1 MAALHA
7 ASFTAPRPW
16 TEAEFRNLL
25 ADPGVFAET
34 APDGFALGRA
44 AGGEAELLTLAV
56 APEARRR
63 GTGRALLAGIE
74 RSARARG
81 ATACFLEVAAD
92 NGAALGLYRAAG
104 YADAG
109 RRPAYF
115 RRPDG
120 TRCDA
125 IVLRRV
131 L

>member
-7 ASFTAPRPW
+7 ASFTTPRPW
-16 TEAEFRNLL
+16 TAAEFERLL
-25 ADPGVFAET
+25 ADPAVFAET
-34 APDGFALGRA
+34 APEGFALGRSA
-44 AGGEAELLTLAV
+44 AGEAELLTLAV
-56 APEARRR
+56 APKARRC
-63 GTGRALLAGIE
+63 GTGRALLSAIE
-74 RSARARG
+74 RSAQDRG

-104 YADAG
+104 YAEAG

-125 IVLRRV
+125 IVLRRA

>member
-7 ASFTAPRPW
+7 ASFTTPRPW
-16 TEAEFRNLL
+16 SAPEFRSLL
-25 ADPGVFAET
+25 ADPAVFAET
-34 APDGFALGRA
+34 AAGGFALGRA
-44 AGGEAELLTLAV
+44 AVGEAELLTLAV

-63 GTGRALLAGIE
+63 GIGRVLLAAFE
-74 RSARARG
+74 AKAACRG
-81 ATACFLEVAAD
+81 ARACFLEVAAD
-92 NGAALGLYRAAG
+92 NAAALGLYRGAG

-120 TRCDA
+120 SRCDA
-125 IVLRRV
+125 IVLCRA